1 MSSSAAVFYS
11 NIMGG
16 AKAAVPVE
24 GVDLENS
31 SQHSRF
37 STSTQGTGQTVPA
50 VAKEFGSLDFDEME
64 GIMWRKHHFR
74 RFFQDRGIWFTA
86 ERRTTTWRWALIIVT
101 GILVALMGACVQQM
115 TMIMMNFKFSTS
127 QMFLSAGDQ
136 TKAYFSFVSISVLYS
151 LLAGLLCWFEPAAAG
166 SGIPEIKA
174 YLNGVNLNN
183 VVRLRVLFSKVLG
196 MCLSVSSG
204 LPLGKEGPM
213 IHAGNHSLSCSITIT
228 TTPYCSIYHH
238 YHIP

>member
-37 STSTQGTGQTVPA
+37 STSSSTQQGTGGPPVPT
-50 VAKEFGSLDFDEME
+50 AKEFGSLDFDEME

-115 TMIMMNFKFSTS
+115 TMVMMNFKFSTS

-136 TKAYFSFVSISVLYS
+136 TKAYFSFVSISLLYS

-213 IHAGNHSLSCSITIT
+213 IHAGDPPWSRPYILSPISPLTR
-228 TTPYCSIYHH
+228 
-238 YHIP
+238 